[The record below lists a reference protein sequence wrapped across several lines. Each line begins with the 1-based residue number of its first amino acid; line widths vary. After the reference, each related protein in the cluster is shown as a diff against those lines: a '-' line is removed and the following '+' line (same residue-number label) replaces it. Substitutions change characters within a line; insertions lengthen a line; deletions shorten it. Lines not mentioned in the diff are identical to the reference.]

1 MRVAILD
8 YGVGNLHSL
17 ARALAAGG
25 AEVRIEASAPDALR
39 ADALVLPGVGA
50 FAAAAERIAPYAEEI
65 RGALEG
71 GLPALGICLG
81 MQLLFERS
89 EEGGGSGIGLIPG
102 TVGRLTVRPIPHMG
116 WNDVLPAAHAEP
128 LFVGLTDITMY
139 YANSFVAHPAD
150 PAAVLAWTE
159 YDTER
164 FPAAVGAA
172 RSRGVQF
179 HPEKSGP
186 AGLRLIRNFLS
197 SVDR

>member
-25 AEVRIEASAPDALR
+25 AEVTIEASAPNALR

-50 FAAAAERIAPYAEEI
+50 FAAAAERIAPFVGDI
-65 RGALEG
+65 RGALED

-81 MQLLFERS
+81 MQLLFDRS
-89 EEGGGSGIGLIPG
+89 DEGGGAGIGLIPG
-102 TVGRLTVRPIPHMG
+102 TVGRLRARPVPHMG
-116 WNDVLPAAHAEP
+116 WNDVAAADAAEP
-128 LFVGLTDITMY
+128 LFAELPEMTMY
-139 YANSFVAHPAD
+139 YANSFAVRPAD

-164 FPAAVGAA
+164 FPAVVGTA
-172 RSRGVQF
+172 RTRGVQF